1 MTAVASGNLL
11 YLMVAALL
19 ALFWRHRRGH
29 ARDELLARATHEHH
43 RVHRVLAQHPRR
55 AA

>member
-29 ARDELLARATHEHH
+29 AHEHH
-43 RVHRVLAQHPRR
+43 RVHRVLGLASPQSGR
-55 AA
+55 AGAPGLDG